1 MRSLLFKIYC
11 FSLFITISFANEL
24 PIKNYSEAACKV
36 LGLKPIILPSGD
48 KIMPQHDGKHFFV
61 DEKNSQQTAGDVTPE
76 QVKEIITKAKN
87 VGQKVYDLLSMQYA
101 SSLPIIIQKEIAG
114 TTYDIALDKLL
125 FTPNG
130 NTITIMAMITT
141 PDGNSL
147 CFAGEQIGFTGQG
160 GIKEGTLR
168 LILGGNN
175 KIKLFKIEKVE
186 LELTE
191 GSLKF
196 GCNGY
201 ESFSIGGNV
210 IFDRSLIVPD
220 DIKTGEPAA
229 GNVSSRFLLDDV
241 RDWNNMLIEI
251 SMQPFQ
257 IPSMKGYGF
266 SVTNAVIDIS
276 DHVNSPLCQFPKGYA
291 NAEMDELWR
300 GVYIGNVTVRFPL
313 HFKNRTSKQRLS
325 VSVNSLLI
333 DKIGVSGEI
342 FGENIMTIK
351 DGDLNGWDYSLDG
364 ASIVLVKSKV
374 KAGSLIGKIRV
385 SISSEEK
392 LLGYKAIIDPTRD
405 YYNFSLNAAEDLD
418 FEVFKAAKV
427 HLEPASTVSLILEE
441 EQFSATA
448 MLHGKMNITS
458 LKEGVSLEE
467 FTFQNLFLSTKSPYL
482 SVGFFGGGT
491 EKELQ
496 LGGFPISI
504 ISPKILIQNNVA
516 DINFGVK
523 VNLDDIGISATGGFV
538 IQGAFINE
546 NNRHFWKNKKFA
558 LQKLNVKADL
568 SIGKFSGTVEFFND
582 DPIYGKGF
590 YGEMGLDLNV
600 GVDIVAR
607 AVAVF
612 GRKEKRYWFVDGE
625 LSSGGN
631 GSGLSIN
638 VLAGCLYKHMA
649 PVAGTTGAKSLSG
662 VVYAPNFSVNWGG
675 RFAIGL
681 SAGSSMAGLA
691 GLEIVTRSSGGISK
705 IGILGSVVVAGNGW
719 MVTPEAG
726 QIMYRKLCSDSDLM
740 QSGGIANNTDGDT
753 PHEGQTQKFD
763 INAPKG
769 FGASIILKINF
780 DDRSYYGKLGVN
792 ASTTSI
798 SVQFVGAFYF
808 SPSKWFV
815 HLGEPP
821 ISDRIII
828 LLPSLPQI
836 DGYIMLGHGVPEL
849 PSPEPNI
856 FTKYPSEINK
866 RSSNISSGQVASGAG
881 IAFGA
886 ALSISSSGK
895 IPKKADRPILEYG
908 IGARIGLDMMLM
920 KYSNGAYCEG
930 REGQPIGINNWRA
943 AGQIYAIGWF
953 KAMAF
958 GFNVLDIGLGAILG
972 GAAPNPT
979 YGAGEVAVSFKVLIK
994 NFNFNVGFSV
1004 GDDCVIVSG
1013 NTKVTDEQ
1021 VFDNFYPSEGQEVV
1035 PKEITPTITFT
1046 NAIESPTQVE
1056 GLNGSFRQKVMNY
1069 TLTDEDGNTIDGSWS
1084 TEGAKKIVFRPSA
1097 LLPAG
1102 KKITVKVLVQYQKE
1116 EAGNWQPFTD
1126 GGSPADT
1133 QKEYSF
1139 ITAKNVEEFKEDLK
1153 EIVENAEKIAKEIK
1167 EEARV
1172 TAEEINKYVEERGE
1186 QIEEN
1191 AKQEAEEI
1199 NEMIDDKGKAILEKA
1214 ENANIPPEK
1223 KEEVKQIVNSATET
1237 AHNVV
1242 DDARIKVHEIVETA
1256 KVDVRNMTNVAV
1268 AQVDAAVDGALANV
1282 RTFETNGKSEIT
1294 RMNNELIQ
1302 YKRNLEAQRR
1312 REIKWWMGRKKKN
1325 EIKDKYRQM
1334 ANDADREAQRKM
1346 QEVVNRI
1353 KAQSDAE
1360 MATVQQRG
1368 KEIMDAAWERAKQIM
1383 DKAENDAKGV
1393 MADAR
1398 RIADEIMAEAER
1410 QSNAI
1415 INGSANAQPDLS
1427 AFAQLAQQKSAF
1439 YDEADEATVQAN
1451 NTDND
1456 VDENQI
1462 QADLNAEIEK
1472 QRLAKEEEDRKNA
1485 ELQRQKQEEE
1495 ESKRREQ
1502 QALYNAEQQ
1511 RLQEEW
1517 GRNDAIR
1524 KQLEREEGE
1533 RQQQSYEADQGRLE
1547 EERQRQQ
1554 TYEAEQRRIQE
1565 ERQRQEYEAEQ
1576 RRIEEERQ
1584 TAYFQYLEELARQRV
1599 QQEEF
1604 QRQRQREFE
1613 EEQRFYRL
1621 KQLEESPY
1629 SYGSPFVD
1637 IKINEW

>member
-1 MRSLLFKIYC
+1 MKSLLFKIYC

-24 PIKNYSEAACKV
+24 PIKNYSEAECKV
-36 LGLKPIILPSGD
+36 LGLKPIILPSGE

-61 DEKNSQQTAGDVTPE
+61 SDNPNYQSATDITPD
-76 QVKEIITKAKN
+76 QVKAVITKAKN
-87 VGQKVYDLLSMQYA
+87 AGQKVYDKLTSLQYV
-101 SSLPIIIQKEIAG
+101 SSLPIVIEKEIAG
-114 TTYDIALDKLL
+114 TTYDIALDKLV

-168 LILGGNN
+168 LILGENN

-201 ESFSIGGNV
+201 ESFSISGNV

-229 GNVSSRFLLDDV
+229 GNVSSRFLLEDV
-241 RDWNNMLIEI
+241 RDWNDMLIEI

-276 DHVNSPLCQFPKGYA
+276 DHVNSPLCQFPKGYT

-313 HFKNRTSKQRLS
+313 YFKNRTSKQRLS
-325 VSVNSLLI
+325 VGVNSLLI

-374 KAGSLIGKIRV
+374 KAGSLIGKMRV

-405 YYNFSLNAAEDLD
+405 YYNFSVNAAENLD

-427 HLEPASTVSLILEE
+427 HLEPASTISLILENK
-441 EQFSATA
+441 QFSATA

-467 FTFQNLFLSTKSPYL
+467 FKFQNLFLSTKAPYL
-482 SVGFFGGGT
+482 SVGYFGGGSD
-491 EKELQ
+491 KEYQ

-504 ISPKILIQNNVA
+504 ISPKVLIQNNVA
-516 DINFGVK
+516 DISFGVK
-523 VNLDDIGISATGGFV
+523 VNLDDMGIAATGGFV
-538 IQGAFINE
+538 IQGAFVNE

-558 LQKLNVKADL
+558 LQKLNVQADL

-600 GVDIVAR
+600 GVNIGAR

-662 VVYAPNFSVNWGG
+662 VVYAPNFSVDWGG
-675 RFAIGL
+675 RFAIGI
-681 SAGSSMAGLA
+681 SAGGSMAGLA

-705 IGILGSVVVAGNGW
+705 IGILGSVVVAGDGW
-719 MVTPEAG
+719 KVTPEAG

-753 PHEGQTQKFD
+753 PPEGQTQKFD

-886 ALSISSSGK
+886 ALSISSSGY
-895 IPKKADRPILEYG
+895 IPKNATKPILGYN

-920 KYSNGAYCEG
+920 KYGSGAYCESK
-930 REGQPIGINNWRA
+930 EGQPIGINNWRA
-943 AGQIYAIGWF
+943 AGQVYAIGWL
-953 KAMAF
+953 KGIAF
-958 GFNVLDIGLGAILG
+958 GFNVLDIGLGAVLG
-972 GAAPNPT
+972 GSAPNPT

-994 NFNFNVGFSV
+994 KFNFSVGFSV
-1004 GDDCVIVSG
+1004 GDDCVIVGGSAD
-1013 NTKVTDEQ
+1013 VSSEE
-1021 VFDNFYPSEGQEVV
+1021 VFDGFYPNENQECVA
-1035 PKEITPTITFT
+1035 KEIIPSISFT
-1046 NAIESPTQVE
+1046 KPIEKETQVE
-1056 GLNGSFRQKVMNY
+1056 GMPGSFRQKVINY
-1069 TLTDEDGNTIDGSWS
+1069 SLTDQDGSNIVGSWS
-1084 TEGAKKIVFRPSA
+1084 VDGTSKITFRPA
-1097 LLPAG
+1097 NPLPAG
-1102 KKITVKVLVQYQKE
+1102 KRITVKANVQFQKLE
-1116 EAGNWQPFTD
+1116 NGTWQAFNE
-1126 GGSPADT
+1126 GGSADT
-1133 QKEYSF
+1133 FKEYSF
-1139 ITAKNVEEFKEDLK
+1139 STAKTAEEFVKDLGNIEK
-1153 EIVENAEKIAKEIK
+1153 DAEKIAEDIK
-1167 EEARV
+1167 EDARQQ
-1172 TAEEINKYVEERGE
+1172 AEEINKYAEERAKE
-1186 QIEEN
+1186 IEES
-1191 AKQEAEEI
+1191 AKKVAELVNDKADEKGDEILKIAEE
-1199 NEMIDDKGKAILEKA
+1199 
-1214 ENANIPPEK
+1214 ANIPQEK
-1223 KEEVKQIVNSATET
+1223 KEEVKQIINTAVET
-1237 AHNVV
+1237 VKDLTA
-1242 DDARIKVHEIVETA
+1242 DALKKVHEITEKA
-1256 KVDVRNMTNVAV
+1256 KVDVRATTDFAV
-1268 AQVDAAVDGALANV
+1268 AQVDGVVNTALGNV
-1282 RTFETNGKSEIT
+1282 HNYKISGESEIT
-1294 RMNNELIQ
+1294 RLNNELIQ
-1302 YKRNLEAQRR
+1302 TKRNLEAQRR
-1312 REIKWWMGRKKKN
+1312 REIKWWMGSKKRNK
-1325 EIKDKYRQM
+1325 IKENYRQQ
-1334 ANDADREAQRKM
+1334 AYEADRQAQRKM
-1346 QEVVNRI
+1346 QEVVDRI
-1353 KAQSDAE
+1353 KAQSEAE
-1360 MATVQQRG
+1360 MAAAKLRSQD
-1368 KEIMDAAWERAKQIM
+1368 IMAAAKALAMQIM
-1383 DKAENDAKGV
+1383 DKAEKDSKEV
-1393 MADAR
+1393 MADAS
-1398 RIADEIMAEAER
+1398 RIADDIMAEAER
-1410 QSNAI
+1410 QSMAI
-1415 INGSANAQPDLS
+1415 INGAENAQPDLT
-1427 AFAQLAQQKSAF
+1427 AFSRIAQQKSSF
-1439 YDEADEATVQAN
+1439 YDEADEPTVQVN

-1456 VDENQI
+1456 INENKI
-1462 QADLNAEIEK
+1462 QADLNAEIER

-1485 ELQRQKQEEE
+1485 EIQRQRQQEEE
-1495 ESKRREQ
+1495 ERKREQ
-1502 QALYNAEQQ
+1502 QVIYNAEQQ
-1511 RLQEEW
+1511 RIQEDW
-1517 GRNDAIR
+1517 NRNDAIR

-1533 RQQQSYEADQGRLE
+1533 RQQQSYETEQRRLE

-1576 RRIEEERQ
+1576 RRLEEERQ
-1584 TAYFQYLEELARQRV
+1584 RAYFQYLEELERQRR
-1599 QQEEF
+1599 EEEER

-1613 EEQRFYRL
+1613 ESQRLYKL
-1621 KQLEESPY
+1621 SQLDES
-1629 SYGSPFVD
+1629 SYNFPFVNLN
-1637 IKINEW
+1637 IYEW